1 MSRSLSG
8 WTVALGVLCLCLFL
22 VPGAAE
28 AQSCTCFN
36 TVYYYETT
44 VHGPTCSPLT
54 AALIY
59 DLNTTSDADC
69 VNRGYDRS
77 CADSATLHSCTYSG
91 GQVHKY
97 GFISYSCANCFGG
110 PDEP

>member
-8 WTVALGVLCLCLFL
+8 FALALGVLSLFL
-22 VPGAAE
+22 LPSAATAE
-28 AQSCTCFN
+28 TCSCFSN
-36 TVYYYETT
+36 TIFYYETT

-59 DLNTTSDADC
+59 DLNTTSDGDC

-77 CADSATLHSCTYSG
+77 CNDSATLDNCTLSG
-91 GQVHKY
+91 GQVHKH

-110 PDEP
+110 PDQP

>member
-8 WTVALGVLCLCLFL
+8 FALALGVICLSLFL
-22 VPGAAE
+22 LPNAATAE
-28 AQSCTCFN
+28 SCYCFPQI
-36 TVYYYETT
+36 YYYETT

-59 DLNTTSDADC
+59 DLNTTSDGDC

-77 CADSATLHSCTYSG
+77 CADQATLDNCTFSG
-91 GQVHKY
+91 GQVHKH
-97 GFISYSCANCFGG
+97 GFISYSCANCIGD
-110 PDEP
+110 PDQP